1 MGKVVTSPYT
11 SYKVDV
17 FAHSALPNK
26 YLFTIFKIE
35 QRFNIF
41 LIAQLWCIN
50 VSISKVSMIQLD
62 NTRIERDLLGAK
74 EVPAACYYGIHTLRA
89 LENFQISNQKVGNH
103 HHFIR
108 ALAQVKKASAQ
119 TNLKFSKISEQVSH
133 AIQFACN
140 ELIESPEKWSHAFPL
155 DVYQGGAGTSINMN
169 TNEVLAN
176 IALEQLGFHKGQ
188 YDHIH
193 PNDHVNKS
201 QSTNDVYPTALR
213 LATYY
218 SLDDLLTQIQKL
230 IDTLHIKVAE
240 FQFVLK
246 MGRTQL
252 QDAVPMTLGQE
263 FRAFATLLKE
273 DIRLIQ
279 RIRELLLEVNLG
291 ATAIGTGVNT
301 PKGYANEVIQS
312 LHKITGLNLI
322 GAEDYVEATSDCGVF
337 IILSSTL
344 KRLAV
349 KLSKICNDLRL
360 LSSGP
365 RTGLA
370 EIRLPELQAGS
381 SIMPAKINP
390 VIPEVVNQIA
400 YRVIGNDLTVTMAA
414 EAGQLQLNV
423 MEPVIAIAINES
435 IELLTQAI
443 SSLDHKCIQGIQ
455 ANEQV
460 CYDAVMRSVGI
471 VTLLDPIL
479 GHAKCDEIGKQCIAE
494 NKTIQQVVLEQ
505 ELLTQ
510 EQLDEIFAFSNLVSE
525 VTAQHELFAQVS

>member
-1 MGKVVTSPYT
+1 MV
-11 SYKVDV
+11 
-17 FAHSALPNK
+17 
-26 YLFTIFKIE
+26 
-35 QRFNIF
+35 
-41 LIAQLWCIN
+41 QL
-50 VSISKVSMIQLD
+50 VK
-62 NTRIERDLLGAK
+62 TRIEHDLLGQK
-74 EVPAACYYGIHTLRA
+74 EVPAECYYGIHTLRA
-89 LENFQISNQKVGNH
+89 LENFQISSTKVGENLP
-103 HHFIR
+103 FIR

-119 TNLKFSKISEQVSH
+119 TNFKFSKMSQDVSE
-133 AIQFACN
+133 AIQFACDQ
-140 ELIESPEKWSHAFPL
+140 LIEQPAQWSTSFPL

-169 TNEVLAN
+169 CNEVIAN
-176 IALEQLGFHKGQ
+176 IALEKMGLNKGE
-188 YDHIH
+188 YTHIH

-213 LATYY
+213 LAVFYH
-218 SLDDLLTQIQKL
+218 LEQLLLAIHKIVASIQVKA
-230 IDTLHIKVAE
+230 TE
-240 FQFVLK
+240 FQYVVK

-273 DIRLIQ
+273 DLKLIDNTRQ
-279 RIRELLLEVNLG
+279 LLLEINLG

-301 PKGYANEVIQS
+301 PKGYARETVQA
-312 LHKITGLNLI
+312 LKQITGLPLV

-400 YRVIGNDLTVTMAA
+400 FKVIGNDLAVTMAA

-423 MEPVIAIAINES
+423 MEPVIAVSMNES
-435 IELLTQAI
+435 IDLLCRAI
-443 SSLDHKCIQGIQ
+443 ETLDQKCIQGIQ
-455 ANEQV
+455 ANEQA

-505 ELLTQ
+505 NLLSQ
-510 EQLDEIFAFSNLVSE
+510 AQLDEIFAFNNLVSE
-525 VTAQHELFAQVS
+525 VESGLTELAAVS

>member
-1 MGKVVTSPYT
+1 
-11 SYKVDV
+11 
-17 FAHSALPNK
+17 
-26 YLFTIFKIE
+26 
-35 QRFNIF
+35 
-41 LIAQLWCIN
+41 
-50 VSISKVSMIQLD
+50 VSTVQFEK
-62 NTRIERDLLGAK
+62 TRTERDLLGAK
-74 EVPAACYYGIHTLRA
+74 EVPAESYYGIHTLRA
-89 LENFQISNQKVGNH
+89 LENFQISSQKVGENLA
-103 HHFIR
+103 FIR

-119 TNLKFSKISEQVSH
+119 TNLKFEKINAEISD
-133 AIQFACN
+133 AIQQACGQ
-140 ELIESPEKWSHAFPL
+140 LIDAPEAWSHAFPL

-169 TNEVLAN
+169 CNEVIAN
-176 IALEQLGFHKGQ
+176 IALEQLGLHKGS
-188 YDHIH
+188 YSHIH

-213 LATYY
+213 LAVYY
-218 SLDDLLTQIQKL
+218 SLDELLAELRKI
-230 IDTLHIKVAE
+230 IDSIYAKAAE
-240 FQFVLK
+240 FQYVIK

-273 DIRLIQ
+273 DLKLIDSTRQ
-279 RIRELLLEVNLG
+279 LLLEINLG

-301 PKGYANEVIQS
+301 PDGYAEQAVKA
-312 LHKITGLNLI
+312 LRDITGLALT

-349 KLSKICNDLRL
+349 KLSKISNDLRL

-381 SIMPAKINP
+381 SIMPAKVNP

-400 YRVIGNDLTVTMAA
+400 FKVIGNDLTVTMAA

-423 MEPVIAIAINES
+423 MEPVIAVSINES
-435 IELLTQAI
+435 IALLCQALKT
-443 SSLDHKCIQGIQ
+443 LDVKCIQGIQ
-455 ANEQV
+455 ANEQA

-471 VTLLDPIL
+471 ITLLDPIL
-479 GHAKCDEIGKQCIAE
+479 GHAKCDEIGKQCIEE

-505 ELLTQ
+505 GLLTQ
-510 EQLDEIFAFSNLVSE
+510 EQLDQIFAFENLVSE
-525 VTAQHELFAQVS
+525 VQFKQENLAQVS

>member
-1 MGKVVTSPYT
+1 METVQPLAV
-11 SYKVDV
+11 
-17 FAHSALPNK
+17 
-26 YLFTIFKIE
+26 
-35 QRFNIF
+35 
-41 LIAQLWCIN
+41 
-50 VSISKVSMIQLD
+50 
-62 NTRIERDLLGAK
+62 RIEKDLLGNR
-74 EVPAACYYGIHTLRA
+74 EVPMDQYYGIHTLRA
-89 LENFQISNQKVGNH
+89 LDNFKISKHTVGEQS
-103 HHFIR
+103 HFIR

-119 TNLKFSKISEQVSH
+119 ANQNFGLLAEDKSI
-133 AIQFACN
+133 AIQKACDV
-140 ELIESPEKWSHAFPL
+140 LIDHPEQWAASFPS

-169 TNEVLAN
+169 SNEVLAN
-176 IALEQLGFHKGQ
+176 IALEHLGFQKGQ
-188 YDHIH
+188 YEHIH

-218 SLDDLLTQIQKL
+218 SLDDLLIQIQKL

-279 RIRELLLEVNLG
+279 RTREFLLEVNLG
-291 ATAIGTGVNT
+291 ATAIGTGINT
-301 PKGYANEVIQS
+301 PKGYAYEVVQALS
-312 LHKITGLNLI
+312 KITGLNLI

-400 YRVIGNDLTVTMAA
+400 YRVIGNDLTVTLAA

-435 IELLTQAI
+435 IELLTQAVK
-443 SSLDHKCIQGIQ
+443 SLDDKCIQGIQ

-505 ELLTQ
+505 ALLTQ
-510 EQLDEIFAFSNLVSE
+510 EQLDEIFSFSNLVSE
-525 VTAQHELFAQVS
+525 VTAVQESLAQVS

>member
-1 MGKVVTSPYT
+1 MV
-11 SYKVDV
+11 
-17 FAHSALPNK
+17 
-26 YLFTIFKIE
+26 
-35 QRFNIF
+35 
-41 LIAQLWCIN
+41 
-50 VSISKVSMIQLD
+50 QLD

-74 EVPAACYYGIHTLRA
+74 EVPTACYYGIHTLRA

-252 QDAVPMTLGQE
+252 QDAVAMTLGQE

-279 RIRELLLEVNLG
+279 RTRELLLEVNLG

-322 GAEDYVEATSDCGVF
+322 GAEDYVEATSDRGVF

-423 MEPVIAIAINES
+423 MESVIAIAINES

-510 EQLDEIFAFSNLVSE
+510 EQLNEIFAFSNLVSE
-525 VTAQHELFAQVS
+525 VTEQQELFAQVS

>member
-1 MGKVVTSPYT
+1 MV
-11 SYKVDV
+11 
-17 FAHSALPNK
+17 
-26 YLFTIFKIE
+26 
-35 QRFNIF
+35 
-41 LIAQLWCIN
+41 QL
-50 VSISKVSMIQLD
+50 VK
-62 NTRIERDLLGAK
+62 TRIEHDLLGQK
-74 EVPAACYYGIHTLRA
+74 EVPAESYYGIHTLRA
-89 LENFQISNQKVGNH
+89 LENFQISSTKVGENLP
-103 HHFIR
+103 FIR

-119 TNLKFSKISEQVSH
+119 TNFKFSKMSQDVSE
-133 AIQFACN
+133 AIQFACDQ
-140 ELIESPEKWSHAFPL
+140 LIEQPAQWSTSFPL

-169 TNEVLAN
+169 CNEVIAN
-176 IALEQLGFHKGQ
+176 IALEKMGFNKGE
-188 YDHIH
+188 YIHIH

-201 QSTNDVYPTALR
+201 QSTNDVYPTAFR
-213 LATYY
+213 LAVFYH
-218 SLDDLLTQIQKL
+218 LEQLLLAIHKIVASIQVKA
-230 IDTLHIKVAE
+230 TE
-240 FQFVLK
+240 FQYVVK

-273 DIRLIQ
+273 DLKLIDNTRQ
-279 RIRELLLEVNLG
+279 LLLEINLG

-301 PKGYANEVIQS
+301 PKGYARETVQA
-312 LHKITGLNLI
+312 LKQITGLPLV

-400 YRVIGNDLTVTMAA
+400 FKVIGNDLAVTMAA

-423 MEPVIAIAINES
+423 MEPVIAVSMNES
-435 IELLTQAI
+435 IDLLCRAI
-443 SSLDHKCIQGIQ
+443 ETLDQKCIQGIQ
-455 ANEQV
+455 ANEQAS
-460 CYDAVMRSVGI
+460 YDAVMRSVGI

-505 ELLTQ
+505 NLLSQ
-510 EQLDEIFAFSNLVSE
+510 AQLDEIFAFNNLVSE
-525 VTAQHELFAQVS
+525 VESGLTELAAVS

>member
-1 MGKVVTSPYT
+1 MTTVQP
-11 SYKVDV
+11 
-17 FAHSALPNK
+17 
-26 YLFTIFKIE
+26 
-35 QRFNIF
+35 
-41 LIAQLWCIN
+41 
-50 VSISKVSMIQLD
+50 D

-74 EVPAACYYGIHTLRA
+74 EVPAECYYGIHTVRA
-89 LENFQISNQKVGNH
+89 LENFQISNQKVGSQL
-103 HHFIR
+103 HFIR

-119 TNLKFSKISEQVSH
+119 ANLEFGKISEQVSQ

-140 ELIESPEKWSHAFPL
+140 ALIESPEQWSEAFPL
-155 DVYQGGAGTSINMN
+155 DIYQGGAGTSINMN

-176 IALEQLGFHKGQ
+176 IALEHLGFHKGQ
-188 YDHIH
+188 YEHIH

-218 SLDDLLTQIQKL
+218 SLDNLLLQIQKIVDSL
-230 IDTLHIKVAE
+230 YIKATE
-240 FQFVLK
+240 FQFVVK

-279 RIRELLLEVNLG
+279 RTRELLLEVNLG

-301 PKGYANEVIQS
+301 PQGYAHAAIQS
-312 LHKITGLNLI
+312 LNKITGLNLV

-365 RTGLA
+365 RAGLG

-400 YRVIGNDLTVTMAA
+400 FKVIGNDLTVTLAA

-423 MEPVIAIAINES
+423 MEPVIAVAINES
-435 IELLTQAI
+435 IELLTQAVV
-443 SSLDHKCIQGIQ
+443 SLDRKCIQGIQ

-494 NKTIQQVVLEQ
+494 NKTIQQVVLER

-510 EQLDEIFAFSNLVSE
+510 TQLDEIFAFSNLVSE
-525 VTAQHELFAQVS
+525 VSLQHEPLAQVG

>member
-1 MGKVVTSPYT
+1 M
-11 SYKVDV
+11 
-17 FAHSALPNK
+17 N
-26 YLFTIFKIE
+26 
-35 QRFNIF
+35 
-41 LIAQLWCIN
+41 
-50 VSISKVSMIQLD
+50 
-62 NTRIERDLLGAK
+62 
-74 EVPAACYYGIHTLRA
+74 
-89 LENFQISNQKVGNH
+89 
-103 HHFIR
+103 
-108 ALAQVKKASAQ
+108 
-119 TNLKFSKISEQVSH
+119 
-133 AIQFACN
+133 CN
-140 ELIESPEKWSHAFPL
+140 EVI
-155 DVYQGGAGTSINMN
+155 
-169 TNEVLAN
+169 AN
-176 IALEQLGFHKGQ
+176 IALEKMGLNKGE
-188 YDHIH
+188 YTHIH

-213 LATYY
+213 LAVFYH
-218 SLDDLLTQIQKL
+218 LEQLLAAIDQI
-230 IDTLHIKVAE
+230 VASIQAKATE
-240 FQFVLK
+240 FQYVVK

-273 DIRLIQ
+273 DLKLIDNTRQ
-279 RIRELLLEVNLG
+279 LLLEINLG

-301 PKGYANEVIQS
+301 PKGYARETVQA
-312 LHKITGLNLI
+312 LKQITGLPLV

-400 YRVIGNDLTVTMAA
+400 FKVIGNDLAVTMAA

-423 MEPVIAIAINES
+423 MEPVIAVSMNES
-435 IELLTQAI
+435 IDLLCRAI
-443 SSLDHKCIQGIQ
+443 ETLDQKCIQGIQ
-455 ANEQV
+455 ANEQA

-505 ELLTQ
+505 NLLSQ
-510 EQLDEIFAFSNLVSE
+510 AQLDEIFAFSNLVSE
-525 VTAQHELFAQVS
+525 VESGQTEFAAVS